1 MGIISWGCRWGVND
15 TWQGDWGGG
24 FIFHF
29 QELHCAFT
37 WNGLYWPSSTFPATA
52 LNTVDRADLHI
63 SEHPFS
69 LNGSPWP
76 APETRVEDFGER
88 WEKYAKTDQRRPDP
102 FMHTHGSFPRTSYQA
117 VILWGP
123 GFGGVPVCCLK
134 ASWFLTLVTTS
145 LLNRCCLLKSQ
156 VSYCVVDSDPIITRT
171 IWGNAFKCTH
181 LTFFFS
187 LILCMLWR

>member
-88 WEKYAKTDQRRPDP
+88 WEKYAKTDQRRPYP
-102 FMHTHGSFPRTSYQA
+102 FYAHPWQLSQDFLSSCHPLGTGIWGGSSLLP
-117 VILWGP
+117 
-123 GFGGVPVCCLK
+123 K

-171 IWGNAFKCTH
+171 IWGKC
-181 LTFFFS
+181 F
-187 LILCMLWR
+187 